1 MARKN
6 RDKSR
11 YLNITDPSPEP
22 RTTPIAP
29 IAMTDDVN
37 LGRFR
42 AVRQIATVVGQ
53 TGPAPKP
60 LRKTKMVT
68 NNGDLVKEAKKA
80 PKNIMPIPINI
91 AGQRVNRMGTTVIS
105 NLPTTSPVQ

>member
-1 MARKN
+1 MAGKN
-6 RDKSR
+6 RDESR
-11 YLNITDPSPEP
+11 YLNITDPNPEP
-22 RTTPIAP
+22 RATPTAP

-60 LRKTKMVT
+60 LRKTKTVA
-68 NNGDLVKEAKKA
+68 NKGDWVKEAKKA

-91 AGQRVNRMGTTVIS
+91 AGQRVKRTGTTVIT
-105 NLPTTSPVQ
+105 NRPRTSPVQ